1 MVTSFCFLFC
11 VSLGIVVERR
21 AVIPLRRRMN
31 NGPKLLY
38 LDPSLSQ
45 PACLP
50 GSVISWNLQ
59 LFYFVTLSV
68 SPLIL
73 LSPHIFA
80 AFMTF
85 SFHLL
90 SFLCSIYLIS
100 ICSAC
105 MTCLQDQPH
114 VHYLWGIAQNENAGP
129 YSKL

>member
-1 MVTSFCFLFC
+1 
-11 VSLGIVVERR
+11 
-21 AVIPLRRRMN
+21 MN

-38 LDPSLSQ
+38 LDPSLSE

-73 LSPHIFA
+73 LSHIFA
-80 AFMTF
+80 TFMTF

-100 ICSAC
+100 IYSAC
-105 MTCLQDQPH
+105 ITCLQDQLQ
-114 VHYLWGIAQNENAGP
+114 VHDLWGAAQNENAGP
-129 YSKL
+129 